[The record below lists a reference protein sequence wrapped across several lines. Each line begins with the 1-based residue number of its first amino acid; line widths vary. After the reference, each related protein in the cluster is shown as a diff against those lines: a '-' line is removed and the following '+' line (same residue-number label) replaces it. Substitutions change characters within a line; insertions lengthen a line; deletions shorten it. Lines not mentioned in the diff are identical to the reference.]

1 MDIFYL
7 IGLIFITVVSLIF
20 SLLGF
25 MGKDMILDDA
35 YIKASEEEREK
46 MDKKAYRLQGAII
59 FLFIFALGL
68 ILAAHFLQFDYG
80 VYGVLMVLAFFL
92 FQKYECVK
100 KFVIHFSFF
109 LLLFII
115 IE

>member
-59 FLFIFALGL
+59 FLFIFALTLCNLLRAVLHIAWFTYVAYAIGAIG
-68 ILAAHFLQFDYG
+68 ILYAIVSHYAI
-80 VYGVLMVLAFFL
+80 
-92 FQKYECVK
+92 K
-100 KFVIHFSFF
+100 KKQ
-109 LLLFII
+109 
-115 IE
+115 